1 MTSTPPPN
9 HSAPA
14 GEPAPG
20 GSDDG
25 LATALRAAVAEVEEY
40 VDDAGW
46 DAPRQ
51 LFALV
56 PTAELLAHEPGLI
69 GHVTAAADSPGASAA
84 ASAPEFTPVEQGS
97 LPGETVAAALAT
109 IAWPDEIAGAVLV
122 LEIGVEG
129 GNGPA
134 EGRLA
139 VGVMRGRPGGM
150 CALRWRH
157 APEGPVTFGPE
168 LAPEL
173 IEALHATFEP

>member
-1 MTSTPPPN
+1 MTITPPPDR
-9 HSAPA
+9 PDDA
-14 GEPAPG
+14 GHT
-20 GSDDG
+20 
-25 LATALRAAVAEVEEY
+25 ATGDPTDRLEVALRAAVAEVEQY
-40 VDDAGW
+40 VDDSGW

-69 GHVTAAADSPGASAA
+69 GHVSAARGSADA

-129 GNGPA
+129 GDGPA

-139 VGVMRGRPGGM
+139 VGVMRERPGGM

-157 APEGPVTFGPE
+157 APEGPVTFSPE